1 MYCERDR
8 FSPFLQTLLKQ
19 QWTFFFSFTSHR
31 NTSNTPRPESLHSKL
46 QEARRRDMH
55 GTQAERIILHVDMD
69 SFFASVEVRE
79 NPALAGRPVVVG
91 ADPKNGRGRGVVCT
105 CSYEAREYGIRSAM
119 PISEAYVRCPEAV
132 YLPVSHAL
140 YCEVSADIM
149 DGIRPFADIFAQ
161 VSVDEAYC
169 DISSCG
175 SYTAAAAIGREIKA
189 QVKSRH
195 GITCSVGIGPN
206 KTIAKIASDYRKPD
220 GMTIVR
226 PEDAVSFLAPLPV
239 RKIPGIGKKAEE
251 RLSALGIATAG
262 DLAEADPRLLRTT
275 LGKWGVV
282 MHARAHGIDDTP
294 VADRGERRS
303 IGKERTF
310 PEDVTDSDHLC
321 QTLASL
327 TTEVCRR
334 LRQDGGRCRTVT
346 VKIRY
351 RGFVTRT
358 KASSFSHATDRED
371 QIEQTAQS
379 LILPF
384 LTTTPVRLIGVSV
397 SGLERTGAEQMTLD
411 VFSGV
416 PGHR

>member
-1 MYCERDR
+1 MQRA
-8 FSPFLQTLLKQ
+8 QT
-19 QWTFFFSFTSHR
+19 
-31 NTSNTPRPESLHSKL
+31 
-46 QEARRRDMH
+46 
-55 GTQAERIILHVDMD
+55 ERIILHVDMD

-79 NPALAGRPVVVG
+79 NPTLAGWPVVVG

-105 CSYEAREYGIRSAM
+105 CSYEAREYGIRSGM

-149 DGIRPFADIFAQ
+149 EGIRPFADIFAQ

-175 SYTAAAAIGREIKA
+175 SYTAAAAMGTEIKNL
-189 QVKSRH
+189 VESRH

-206 KTIAKIASDYRKPD
+206 KTIAKIASDYRKPN

-226 PEDAVSFLAPLPV
+226 PDDAAAFLAPLSV
-239 RKIPGIGKKAEE
+239 RKIPGIGNKAEE
-251 RLSALGIATAG
+251 QLASLGIVTAG
-262 DLAEADPRLLRTT
+262 DLAYADLHLIRTH

-282 MHARAHGIDDTP
+282 MHARANGIDDTP
-294 VADRGERRS
+294 VADRGERKS

-310 PEDVTDSDHLC
+310 PEDVTDREELC

-327 TTEVCRR
+327 TAEVCRR
-334 LRQDGGRCRTVT
+334 LRKDRGRCRTVT

-371 QIEQTAQS
+371 QIEQTAQT
-379 LILPF
+379 LIIPF

-397 SGLERTGAEQMTLD
+397 SGLERTGPGQMTLD
-411 VFSGV
+411 TFSGGSGQTV
-416 PGHR
+416 TIMEVHTGDRHSLLKQGNIT